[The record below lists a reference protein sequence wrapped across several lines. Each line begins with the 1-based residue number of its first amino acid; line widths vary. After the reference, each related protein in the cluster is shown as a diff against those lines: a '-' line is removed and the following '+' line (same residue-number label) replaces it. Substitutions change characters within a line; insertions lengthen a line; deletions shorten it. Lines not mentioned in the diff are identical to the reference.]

1 LNDIGSTDR
10 GFHAC
15 ASTAFAWPD
24 LALHGMFECLDA
36 AGIDGRLPAR
46 YIEAAR
52 GSGAVCAGTEGE
64 LEGDLRG

>member
-24 LALHGMFECLDA
+24 LALQGMFECLDA
-36 AGIDGRLPAR
+36 PGIDGRLPAR